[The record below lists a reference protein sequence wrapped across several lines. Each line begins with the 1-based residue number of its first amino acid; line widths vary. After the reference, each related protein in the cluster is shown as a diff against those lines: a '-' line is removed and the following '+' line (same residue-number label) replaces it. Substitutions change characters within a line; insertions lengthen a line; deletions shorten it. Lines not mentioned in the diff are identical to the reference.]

1 MNTLNPLIILQK
13 KLSEYSVRVAGVVV
27 VVVVVGM
34 VMMVVGWWWWWWGVG
49 YGGRGVR
56 GVVKGVRV
64 GVVVVTCGL

>member
-1 MNTLNPLIILQK
+1 M
-13 KLSEYSVRVAGVVV
+13 VVG
-27 VVVVVGM
+27 VGM
-34 VMMVVGWWWWWWGVG
+34 VMMVVGWWWWWGVG